1 MMSASIAQ
9 RLTDELRRRVG
20 QGADRVE
27 VAGDG
32 VTVQVD
38 IEASERY
45 AAGIRGFEV
54 APVAPIVD
62 VREAAERVV
71 ERVRALDEPLQ
82 LVEHDAREERAIVR
96 SSSPDRDDA
105 GVSYWEADVRADG
118 ASLRRYRK
126 DHAAYDREVIT
137 EPLPHA
143 VAGTIAE
150 QLAEAMSNEQ

>member
-1 MMSASIAQ
+1 MISTSIAQ
-9 RLTDELRRRVG
+9 RLTDELRRRAG

-27 VAGDG
+27 VVGDG

-45 AAGIRGFEV
+45 AVGVRGFAV
-54 APVAPIVD
+54 APPAPIVD
-62 VREAAERVV
+62 VRETAEHVV

-82 LVEHDAREERAIVR
+82 LVEHDAREGRAVVR
-96 SSSPDRDDA
+96 SASPERDAA
-105 GVSYWEADVRADG
+105 GVSYWEADIRVDG

-126 DHAAYDREVIT
+126 DHTAYDRELIT

-143 VAGTIAE
+143 VAGNIAE
-150 QLAEAMSNEQ
+150 QLVEAIRSEQ